1 MDQSGFGAVAY
12 LALCRQQPAQPS
24 APGHDTGGQGSSM
37 PITTT
42 LNRRRP
48 TWRAALSGLALFG
61 MVALSA
67 CAPSAAAT
75 QAPASG
81 LATPVPP
88 AALPTLPPPK
98 AAHPVDTSGG
108 PSVSMENFNIV
119 PATLTV
125 APGTTVVWT
134 NHDDVEHT
142 VTASDNSF
150 TSAAIPTD
158 GQFSYTFN
166 TPGTYSYF
174 CAIHPFMTAKVIVQ

>member
-1 MDQSGFGAVAY
+1 MSTHATRV
-12 LALCRQQPAQPS
+12 
-24 APGHDTGGQGSSM
+24 H
-37 PITTT
+37 
-42 LNRRRP
+42 RRP
-48 TWRAALSGLALFG
+48 GWRTGAGALLLVGILPLA
-61 MVALSA
+61 A
-67 CAPSAAAT
+67 CAPTRAAT
-75 QAPASG
+75 VSPASG

-88 AALPTLPPPK
+88 TALATLPPPK
-98 AAHPVDTSGG
+98 PAHPADTTGG
-108 PSVSMENFNIV
+108 PSVSVENFNIV
-119 PATLTV
+119 PATITV

-158 GQFSYTFN
+158 GQFSYTFS